1 MLSLRLNRNL
11 VFTALHP
18 IGVTFLKRG
27 ILYVRVHVK
36 ALGTFRNQTHVYSGI
51 LSTNTE

>member
-36 ALGTFRNQTHVYSGI
+36 ALGTFRNQTLVYSGI